1 VLEEVV
7 INALR
12 NLKLATFEEIRRYLR
27 EVRKEEFLDIEL
39 RKALTR
45 LVREGKVEKIPDPK
59 RSKFLFRLSP
69 STLEDAG
76 S

>member
-1 VLEEVV
+1 MFEEVV
-7 INALR
+7 IDALR

-27 EVRKEEFLDIEL
+27 EVKKEEFLDMEL
-39 RKALTR
+39 RKTLAR

-59 RSKFLFRLSP
+59 KSKFVFRL
-69 STLEDAG
+69 TLREEG